1 MAAAPGTSGALYMD
15 ASGGAWSTV
24 VYELDSEAISPEL
37 VLVCPELRSRALA
50 QLPDRHPDGWIPPRF
65 STIPAAPVP
74 TTAPA
79 PPDELVEAEATPI
92 PLRGRALVVAA
103 AAYAAQ
109 SATSAAVMGAKIVA
123 GTAALAGLADVLHH

>member
-1 MAAAPGTSGALYMD
+1 MD
-15 ASGGAWSTV
+15 APRGAWSTV

-50 QLPDRHPDGWIPPRF
+50 QLPDRDPDGWIPPRF
-65 STIPAAPVP
+65 STPATRVPPTAPVP
-74 TTAPA
+74 AV
-79 PPDELVEAEATPI
+79 ELVEVEATPV
-92 PLRGRALVVAA
+92 PLHGRALVVAA

-123 GTAALAGLADVLHH
+123 GTAALAGLADLLHH